1 MVFLLIITHAA
12 VSFMV
17 SPMDSE
23 FWFYH
28 DDETNLLFDGLV
40 AFFHFVRLPIFFLI
54 SGLLTTQMI
63 TKYGPFAV
71 GLKRV
76 KRLLLPLLFVVFVFG
91 PMINVNI
98 AIILGKSNPYSLH
111 NIFPIHEFRIR
122 HLGTS
127 YVWFLYYL
135 LTYSAIHIV
144 SARFLKSD
152 SVIHRGKYWL
162 ILLIFLAL
170 VATSFS
176 LFFWKENSL
185 FGQYELLPDGGS
197 YFGYFSFYTAGV
209 YIANI
214 PQGLERI
221 ARKSYSQL
229 MLFAG
234 IVSFTLYIAL
244 SYQIVAAGLNPME
257 FDVRLMVLSNL
268 SMILLSLGVLGVVCH
283 YYTENNALVS
293 YFSKSSY
300 FIYLIHFPV
309 MILFMRWILPLPQN
323 AMIKFLAILL
333 PTIMASL
340 LLNFLWRKF
349 WKGNPPI

>member
-1 MVFLLIITHAA
+1 MFLLLFTHAA

-28 DDETNLLFDGLV
+28 DDETNLVFDGLV
-40 AFFHFVRLPIFFLI
+40 AFFHIVRLPTFFLI
-54 SGLLTTQMI
+54 SGLLTAQMI
-63 TKYGPFAV
+63 TKYGQSEV

-91 PMINVNI
+91 PMININI
-98 AIILGKSNPYSLH
+98 AIILGKSNPYALH
-111 NIFPIHEFRIR
+111 NVFPIDEFRIR

-144 SARFLKSD
+144 AARFLKSA
-152 SVIHRGKYWL
+152 SVIHCGKYWP
-162 ILLIFLAL
+162 IVLIFLVL
-170 VATSFS
+170 VTTSVS

-185 FGQYELLPDGGS
+185 FGQYKLLPDGGS
-197 YFGYFSFYTAGV
+197 YFGHLSFYAAGV

-221 ARKSYSQL
+221 ARKSYSHI

-234 IVSFTLYIAL
+234 IVSFTLYMAL
-244 SYQIVAAGLNPME
+244 SYQKVTVGLNPME

-268 SMILLSLGVLGVVCH
+268 SMILLSLGVLGVACH
-283 YYTENNALVS
+283 YYSKNNALVS
-293 YFSKSSY
+293 YFSQSSY

-309 MILFMRWILPLPQN
+309 MILVMRWILPLPQN
-323 AMIKFLAILL
+323 AMMKFLAILL
-333 PTIMASL
+333 PTIITSL
-340 LLNFLWRKF
+340 LLNHLWRRF

>member
-1 MVFLLIITHAA
+1 M
-12 VSFMV
+12 
-17 SPMDSE
+17 
-23 FWFYH
+23 
-28 DDETNLLFDGLV
+28 
-40 AFFHFVRLPIFFLI
+40 
-54 SGLLTTQMI
+54 
-63 TKYGPFAV
+63 
-71 GLKRV
+71 
-76 KRLLLPLLFVVFVFG
+76 
-91 PMINVNI
+91 
-98 AIILGKSNPYSLH
+98 
-111 NIFPIHEFRIR
+111 
-122 HLGTS
+122 
-127 YVWFLYYL
+127 YYL

-214 PQGLERI
+214 PQVLERI